1 MRDRPPE
8 RRKEKSMFDLDR
20 AREGEGG
27 EFFERTHP
35 AKPHVRLIA
44 LLIVIGLV
52 GSSCFVVL
60 SILFGG

>member
-1 MRDRPPE
+1 MSDRPPE
-8 RRKEKSMFDLDR
+8 RPKEKSMFDLDR

-44 LLIVIGLV
+44 LLIVVGLV
-52 GSSCFVVL
+52 GSSCYVVL

>member
-27 EFFERTHP
+27 ELFERTHP

>member
-8 RRKEKSMFDLDR
+8 RRKETSMFDIDR

>member
-1 MRDRPPE
+1 MSDRPSD
-8 RRKEKSMFDLDR
+8 RRKETSMFDIDR

-44 LLIVIGLV
+44 LLLVIGLV
-52 GSSCFVVL
+52 VSSGFVVL
-60 SILFGG
+60 SLVLGD

>member
-1 MRDRPPE
+1 
-8 RRKEKSMFDLDR
+8 MFDIDR

-44 LLIVIGLV
+44 LLLVIGLV
-52 GSSCFVVL
+52 VSSGFVVL
-60 SILFGG
+60 SLVLGD

>member
-8 RRKEKSMFDLDR
+8 RRKEKSMFDIDR

>member
-20 AREGEGG
+20 VCEGEGG